1 MHHNIQMQMKLN
13 FIKWI
18 WVWHVTLMQAYI
30 YLYRMDKQNDAD
42 YCSALTQN
50 RYASRTRLLT
60 NKRTLILK
68 ITWEYMDTCQIIRQN
83 YGANY
88 TSPDPVATI
97 TKLEGRCC
105 VRNFNLQDKF
115 HLWKRSTRFN
125 PAICIIKKKKIK

>member
-13 FIKWI
+13 LIKWI

-68 ITWEYMDTCQIIRQN
+68 IMLEYMDTCQIIRQN
-83 YGANY
+83 YG
-88 TSPDPVATI
+88 D
-97 TKLEGRCC
+97 
-105 VRNFNLQDKF
+105 NL
-115 HLWKRSTRFN
+115 HLPWPSCHNNKAWT
-125 PAICIIKKKKIK
+125 